1 MCAVRLVRTKRAR
14 TFAEEDKVIDGDSG
28 PGDGPAV
35 RLGSPGG
42 HEDLAEAQICARPRK
57 HPRWI
62 GTRHPADGQG
72 VDEVRLDANLD
83 KKANQMS
90 LNLTVTARD
99 HVLL

>member
-1 MCAVRLVRTKRAR
+1 MVRTKRAR
-14 TFAEEDKVIDGDSG
+14 TLAEEDKVIDGDNG

-42 HEDLAEAQICARPRK
+42 HADLAEAQIY
-57 HPRWI
+57 
-62 GTRHPADGQG
+62 G
-72 VDEVRLDANLD
+72 LDANLD
-83 KKANQMS
+83 KKANKMS